1 MATSTLIQFLDAGQA
16 GDTSHRR
23 QVETFFAAGAIAAG
37 DWVSLDVSQ
46 TGADKALYIVQTPG
60 TAGDGRVVGV
70 ALDTATGTAAAPVQI
85 RTVVAGYG
93 ASGGG
98 ATALPD
104 VIGTALTLAAAN
116 LAEVF
121 VHKRF

>member
-60 TAGDGRVVGV
+60 TAGDGRVVRSQTVLILGV
-70 ALDTATGTAAAPVQI
+70 SCPCPV
-85 RTVVAGYG
+85 
-93 ASGGG
+93 SGVSHRERGV
-98 ATALPD
+98 L
-104 VIGTALTLAAAN
+104 L
-116 LAEVF
+116 
-121 VHKRF
+121 